1 MIRGTTIPYAI
12 GPMYIRY
19 QTHVQPCF
27 VGLHC
32 QQRVM
37 YAQAHTEIGNAIPIS
52 VINGF
57 EQRFSLPAPIKR
69 QAAIRLLAR
78 LEPLAETVCSGFGI
92 NWDGDMVTARFSST
106 AQDALL
112 EMAHMCDS
120 VPKEDYLVVR
130 QARDWY
136 GWVGSPE
143 EQAAHIGINADM
155 SDVDFEELVD
165 HEEVFVVKCTEA
177 DVVEGLEKYLRYL
190 RNYVNE
196 AKW

>member
-37 YAQAHTEIGNAIPIS
+37 YAQAHTEVGNAIPAS
-52 VINGF
+52 VLTGF
-57 EQRFSLPAPIKR
+57 EQRFSLPAPLKR
-69 QAAIRLLAR
+69 HAAIRLLVL
-78 LEPLAETVCSGFGI
+78 LEPFAETVCSGFGI
-92 NWDGDMVTARFSST
+92 NWDGDMVTARFSSA

-112 EMAHMCDS
+112 EMARMCS
-120 VPKEDYLVVR
+120 GVSEKDYLVVR

-136 GWVGSPE
+136 EWVGAPE
-143 EQAAHIGINADM
+143 EQASHVGIYADM
-155 SDVDFEELVD
+155 SDESFGELVA
-165 HEEVFVVKCTEA
+165 HEEVNTIKKSNV
-177 DVVEGLEKYLRYL
+177 DVIEGIEKYLRYL